1 MIETQDIRDLF
12 KIESSTDRRIE
23 LKVLLNKRNQLL
35 LIENLQNTYK
45 QISLFI
51 PIVS

>member
-12 KIESSTDRRIE
+12 KIEISTDRRIE

-35 LIENLQNTYK
+35 LIENLQNIYK

-51 PIVS
+51 PIIS